1 MEKKKALAAV
11 MATMLIA
18 SSLTACGGTKDTENM
33 DASQTSSAQTQAVSL
48 DGDKTTTVKTVK
60 MGDNDVEVEV
70 TDIGK
75 TGTFTFWSAYTGDSA
90 IWEQKRVDAFN
101 EAYADLGIK
110 CDLQFVPDGAGINNG
125 KLLSA
130 IAGGTAP
137 DLIVTDNSIS
147 CYQYAAEGSFM
158 GLDAVLVEID
168 LDVSSF
174 FEGCKD
180 VMYYNDVCYLIPQ
193 DTNVIMLYYNP
204 EIAKEC
210 GLDPEN
216 PPKTIEELDS
226 WSDAMTVKAAD
237 GSYNRLGI
245 VPWLDSGNEAFILP
259 YLFGADPYDKTT
271 GKVDLTS
278 DKMLNYM
285 AWIQGY
291 AKKYDPEKINAF
303 TSGLGQMF
311 SPDHPFM
318 TGKVGMTITG
328 NWFSEALKEY
338 APDVPYEVC
347 AVPVPEGGRANSTTF
362 GTNVFAIPA
371 GTDPDKAQ
379 LAALFIKFA
388 EQGSINEDNF
398 SVWRSIPVIDAA
410 FDDVSLTKNGDEMYA
425 LERKIANSPENGI
438 PALCSVSAELSNQ
451 FIALRQNMI
460 YNPDADAKAALQT
473 LQDQM
478 QATMDAK

>member
-158 GLDAVLVEID
+158 GLDAVLDEID

-226 WSDAMTVKAAD
+226 WSDAMTVKAAMV
-237 GSYNRLGI
+237 R
-245 VPWLDSGNEAFILP
+245 
-259 YLFGADPYDKTT
+259 
-271 GKVDLTS
+271 
-278 DKMLNYM
+278 M
-285 AWIQGY
+285 
-291 AKKYDPEKINAF
+291 
-303 TSGLGQMF
+303 
-311 SPDHPFM
+311 
-318 TGKVGMTITG
+318 
-328 NWFSEALKEY
+328 
-338 APDVPYEVC
+338 
-347 AVPVPEGGRANSTTF
+347 R
-362 GTNVFAIPA
+362 NVICH
-371 GTDPDKAQ
+371 T
-379 LAALFIKFA
+379 
-388 EQGSINEDNF
+388 
-398 SVWRSIPVIDAA
+398 
-410 FDDVSLTKNGDEMYA
+410 
-425 LERKIANSPENGI
+425 
-438 PALCSVSAELSNQ
+438 
-451 FIALRQNMI
+451 
-460 YNPDADAKAALQT
+460 
-473 LQDQM
+473 
-478 QATMDAK
+478 